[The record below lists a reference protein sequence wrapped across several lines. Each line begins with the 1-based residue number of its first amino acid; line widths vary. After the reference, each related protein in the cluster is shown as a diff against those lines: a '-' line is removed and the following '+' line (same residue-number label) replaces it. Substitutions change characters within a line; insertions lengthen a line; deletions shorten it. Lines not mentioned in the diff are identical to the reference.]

1 MTKKIKLLKKIK
13 TKVIIALVVILL
25 IVIIGFIYLDLVV
38 NPIIVKIAEAE
49 IDSVA
54 TTAVSDAIFV
64 VVNDENI
71 DYSDLVDIKY
81 DSEGNVQ
88 SLVSNTVKMNY
99 LAREL
104 STKAQL
110 YLDKIAGEG
119 IAIPIGAFTGMP
131 IFSDLGPDYN
141 LKLYPIGSNITTF
154 SSKFTSAGINQ
165 TMHSIYIDIN
175 ASMSVILPTRTQKI
189 EFVTSALVCETIIVG
204 KIPSVYLSGGI
215 AS

>member
-1 MTKKIKLLKKIK
+1 MLLKKIK
-13 TKVIIALVVILL
+13 TKVVITLVVVLL
-25 IVIIGFIYLDLVV
+25 LFVIVFIYLDLVV
-38 NPIIVKIAEAE
+38 NPIIIKIAESK

-64 VVNDENI
+64 VVNDGNI
-71 DYSDLVDIKY
+71 DYNDLVDIKY
-81 DSEGNVQ
+81 DSEGNIQ
-88 SLVSNTVKMNY
+88 SISSNTVKMNY
-99 LAREL
+99 FAREL
-104 STKAQL
+104 SAKAQL

-119 IAIPIGAFTGMP
+119 ISIPIGAFTGMP
-131 IFSDLGPDYN
+131 IFSDLGPSYN
-141 LKLYPIGSNITTF
+141 LKLYPIGSNITSF

-204 KIPSVYLSGGI
+204 KIPSVYLSGG
-215 AS
+215 AVS